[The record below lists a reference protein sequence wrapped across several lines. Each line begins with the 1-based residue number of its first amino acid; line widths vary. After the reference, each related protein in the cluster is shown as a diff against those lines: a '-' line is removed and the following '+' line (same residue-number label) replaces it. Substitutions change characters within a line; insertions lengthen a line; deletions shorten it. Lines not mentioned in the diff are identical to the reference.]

1 MGRHGRAST
10 LVNGKG
16 AGRVMA
22 VACDSGHRFGKPLRE
37 SITLMPGH
45 GVAGDAHGGATV
57 QHRSRLKLTP
67 DAPNLRQVHLIHTE
81 LFDELAEAGFVVGP
95 GELGENIATRGIDLL
110 ALPRGARLRLG
121 DAALVELTGLR
132 NPCRQIDANI
142 GLGAMAATMAR
153 AADGSL
159 VRKAGVMGVILTG
172 GDVRPGDPISV
183 HSLPKVLAALE
194 PV

>member
-1 MGRHGRAST
+1 MQARQ
-10 LVNGKG
+10 L
-16 AGRVMA
+16 
-22 VACDSGHRFGKPLRE
+22 
-37 SITLMPGH
+37 
-45 GVAGDAHGGATV
+45 GV
-57 QHRSRLKLTP
+57 
-67 DAPNLRQVHLIHTE
+67 
-81 LFDELAEAGFVVGP
+81 EA
-95 GELGENIATRGIDLL
+95 
-110 ALPRGARLRLG
+110 ALSRGARLRLG